1 MVGYAVRPHGSLK
14 RAISREYRCLL
25 WSESGAMGQMWD
37 SEAVIPS
44 GSEEEHPALV
54 DRQFGL
60 DGGHHYYI
68 WEMPSA
74 QSCIQSL
81 PYSLLQALSP
91 LRAHPSQ
98 PTH

>member
-14 RAISREYRCLL
+14 RAISRKYRCLL

-44 GSEEEHPALV
+44 GRKEEHLALV
-54 DRQFGL
+54 DRQFGRRL

-74 QSCIQSL
+74 QSGIQS
-81 PYSLLQALSP
+81 PP
-91 LRAHPSQ
+91 
-98 PTH
+98 